1 MGVKMT
7 GRYLGGKRVELRHE
21 PSGATITTSAPKD
34 NLGDGLLFSPTDLI
48 GASLASCM
56 ITTIAILAE
65 KRGLTIEPM
74 TVEIEKIM
82 QASPRRVAELPVTI
96 HLPKRL
102 SAEDRSFAE
111 QAARGCPVHASLHAD
126 VKVALT
132 VVYDL

>member
-34 NLGDGLLFSPTDLI
+34 NLGDGLLFSPTDLL

-56 ITTIAILAE
+56 LTTIAILGE
-65 KRGLTIEPM
+65 KQGLTIESM
-74 TVEIEKIM
+74 SVEVEKIM
-82 QASPRRVAELPVTI
+82 QAAPRRIAELPVVV

-102 SAEDRSFAE
+102 TSEERAFAE
-111 QAARGCPVHASLHAD
+111 RAAKGCPVHASLGSAISIS
-126 VKVALT
+126 T
-132 VVYDL
+132 NFVYDL

>member
-1 MGVKMT
+1 M
-7 GRYLGGKRVELRHE
+7 ELRHE
-21 PSGATITTSAPKD
+21 ASGAVITTSAPKD

-74 TVEIEKIM
+74 TVEVEKIM
-82 QASPRRVAELPVTI
+82 QTAPRRVAELPVTI

-102 SAEDRSFAE
+102 SLEERSFAE
-111 QAARGCPVHASLHAD
+111 QAAKGCPVHASLHAE
-126 VKVALT
+126 VKISVQM
-132 VVYDL
+132 VYDL